1 MHPHQTMSIIA
12 TEASQRHPSL
22 QDTNLVMVET
32 ETSPAAAD
40 FPLHDHY
47 PLPQGT
53 HGRCPANH
61 RTLTTQCRPELV
73 IKAAAMGT
81 GQQTEHRPL
90 HLLVVTDLDPHQQ
103 VFPLHPHH
111 QYHPQNPQI
120 IFHHPLPHHLYPQG
134 IVERHLPRGEI
145 PLKGRRPR
153 PRPLKG
159 LINYPMVPVQVHHHH
174 RLQGSPPVAG
184 RPHPQEIAPG
194 RGPHHHHLHLPEV
207 KAGRRQRLRVR
218 RRGRRHRR
226 LTERQPV
233 ILLLHHHPGIKD
245 QDRRQ

>member
-1 MHPHQTMSIIA
+1 MSIIA

-159 LINYPMVPVQVHHHH
+159 GLIINYPMVPVQVHHHH

-194 RGPHHHHLHLPEV
+194 RGPHHHRLRLPEV

-245 QDRRQ
+245 KDRRQ